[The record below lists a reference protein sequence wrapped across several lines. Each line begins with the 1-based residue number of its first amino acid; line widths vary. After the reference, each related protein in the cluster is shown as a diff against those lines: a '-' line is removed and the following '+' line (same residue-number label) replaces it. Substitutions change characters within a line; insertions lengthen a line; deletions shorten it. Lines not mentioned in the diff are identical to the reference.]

1 MKLKYG
7 KGIGGLCK
15 KGKNAKERNEL
26 GEGGGAQEEKE
37 EDWGEEEDL
46 ADKWDY
52 SKGKTSSAYFHVVS
66 RKKKNQEPL
75 WENDVF

>member
-1 MKLKYG
+1 MLKYG

-37 EDWGEEEDL
+37 EDWGEEEDF
-46 ADKWDY
+46 ADK
-52 SKGKTSSAYFHVVS
+52 
-66 RKKKNQEPL
+66 
-75 WENDVF
+75 